1 MEPKINGITGS
12 YLIPHVPSKKYK
24 FAEFLPFTAQEMTDG
39 GLKKKSFDLEDIKK
53 VIVQEWA
60 LVTGK
65 AKLQKCNDYFKTL
78 SGRKTLKEVLEEGKI
93 DGKMIILHCLVEK

>member
-39 GLKKKSFDLEDIKK
+39 GLKKKSCNCSPG
-53 VIVQEWA
+53 WA
-60 LVTGK
+60 G
-65 AKLQKCNDYFKTL
+65 NRN
-78 SGRKTLKEVLEEGKI
+78 G
-93 DGKMIILHCLVEK
+93 